1 MGDEEPPE
9 KKRKKWSY
17 DNGEY
22 YGDVENGK
30 RHGQGTYTWTTGDK
44 FKGKWEAGIRN
55 GVGFLKYT
63 KGTKYEGQWKN
74 DEPEG
79 RGIITW
85 SHGIHFKGIF
95 SGWKHAEGELTV
107 LSDDTRLLAE
117 LNDGVWKIKV
127 PNTIL
132 KRNEYSI
139 WQVPANI
146 HERALLREREKR
158 KSW

>member
-1 MGDEEPPE
+1 MGIRFIMGDEEPPE
-9 KKRKKWSY
+9 KKRKKWLY

-85 SHGIHFKGIF
+85 SHGIRFKGIF
-95 SGWKHAEGELTV
+95 SVTN
-107 LSDDTRLLAE
+107 R
-117 LNDGVWKIKV
+117 I
-127 PNTIL
+127 IL
-132 KRNEYSI
+132 QTHKRHPRTWLE
-139 WQVPANI
+139 A
-146 HERALLREREKR
+146 RRG
-158 KSW
+158 